1 MEAPLP
7 YNVGC
12 GGRQSRDCAEYPEP
26 SVAPKSLSGHKDSV
40 MARPC
45 LILDD
50 AALGA
55 AKAFARPLATIRVD
69 TAEDLP
75 AALSAIEAAGAAAR
89 HVVGYFSYELGYAL
103 EARLRGLLPSARR
116 TPLLWFGVFD
126 APELLTG
133 EKLEAAFDGWCEGRA
148 YAGPLVHE
156 WDAAAYRSRF
166 DRVRELI
173 AAGDLYQANLSF
185 RSRFAFLGDP
195 MALYRGLR
203 AGSAARYGAYLDD
216 GERQILSFSPEL
228 FFDLDAGGAITA
240 RPMKGTAARGS
251 DPVADAEARAR
262 LAANPKDHAENLMIV
277 DLLRNDLGRI
287 AEIGSVSV
295 GDLFAVE
302 TYPTLHQMVS
312 TVTARLKPG
321 TGASEIV
328 RALFPCGSVTGAPKI
343 RAMEVIAELE
353 ASPRGVYCGAIGGF
367 APDGSARFNVAIRTL
382 TISGRHGEL
391 GIGGAVV
398 QDSVAEGEYAECL
411 LKARFFEASRRS
423 LGLIETLKFSPAE
436 GFVRLGLH
444 LERMTRSAA
453 EFGITF
459 DERNARRALDRA
471 AAEARTDLRVR
482 LTLNESSEF
491 ACTAAPLAPNPQH
504 WRYAIS
510 PQRVTADGLSSHKT
524 NWRELYESEFTRLG
538 CDEVVF
544 LNRHGEV
551 AEGSRSNIFVARGGM
566 LLTPPLSSGALDGV
580 LRRALIEE
588 GRCREAVLLPK
599 DLAGETYLGNSLR
612 ELIRARPL

>member
-1 MEAPLP
+1 VFEAP
-7 YNVGC
+7 
-12 GGRQSRDCAEYPEP
+12 ET
-26 SVAPKSLSGHKDSV
+26 
-40 MARPC
+40 
-45 LILDD
+45 
-50 AALGA
+50 
-55 AKAFARPLATIRVD
+55 FAGD
-69 TAEDLP
+69 
-75 AALSAIEAAGAAAR
+75 G
-89 HVVGYFSYELGYAL
+89 
-103 EARLRGLLPSARR
+103 
-116 TPLLWFGVFD
+116 
-126 APELLTG
+126 
-133 EKLEAAFDGWCEGRA
+133 LEAAFDAWCEGRA

-156 WDAAAYRSRF
+156 WDAAAYRRRF

-185 RSRFAFLGDP
+185 RSRFAFKGDP
-195 MALYRGLR
+195 LALYRGLR
-203 AGSAARYGAYLDD
+203 AQSAARYGAYVDD

-228 FFDLDAGGAITA
+228 FFDLDAGGTITA

-262 LAANPKDHAENLMIV
+262 LAANPKDRAENLMIV

-321 TGASEIV
+321 TGTSEIV

-343 RAMEVIAELE
+343 RAMEIIADLE
-353 ASPRGVYCGAIGGF
+353 QSPRGVYCGAIGGF

-382 TISGRHGEL
+382 TISGRRGEL

-411 LKARFFEASRRS
+411 LKARYFEVSRRP
-423 LGLIETLKFSPAE
+423 LELIETLKFSPSD
-436 GFVRLGLH
+436 GFVRLPLH
-444 LERMTRSAA
+444 LERMACSARV
-453 EFGITF
+453 FGMKF
-459 DERNARRALDRA
+459 DERKALYVLDRA
-471 AAEARTDLRVR
+471 AGARTDLRVR
-482 LTLNESSEF
+482 LNLNEAGEF
-491 ACTAAPLAPNPQH
+491 ACTAAPLAPNPER

-510 PQRVTADGLSSHKT
+510 SQRVSPDALSRHKVS
-524 NWRELYESEFTRLG
+524 WRDLYEREFIRLA
-538 CDEVVF
+538 CDEIVF
-544 LNRHGEV
+544 LNRRGEV
-551 AEGSRSNIFVARGGM
+551 AEGSRSNVFVARDGV

-588 GRCREAVLLPK
+588 GRCREAVLLPE
-599 DLAGETYLGNSLR
+599 DLAGEAYLGNSLR
-612 ELIRARPL
+612 GLIRARPL